1 MKLLTRLLVLP
12 LLAFSLTNCGD
23 DDDDDNNDVS
33 AEIEY
38 QLFPDGYF
46 SAGFR
51 EEYSM
56 TGINTSGVEFEGTH
70 FQLTQ
75 STTSFE
81 GQQVNPIL
89 SQSDW
94 TDTNGG
100 AFSVASLAYYS
111 TDPNNRTLVGTEDIL
126 TKIVSTTS
134 TTENIPITAQIRDSG
149 QVGTFTDVFG
159 SVTTQTWELQSA
171 DDGLANI
178 VWASETRDVL
188 GTLIVEGHTGYVINQ
203 DGVRQSLSLLF
214 DIKIFADPV
223 TWVGTK
229 K

>member
-1 MKLLTRLLVLP
+1 MKKTYNILFILSLILLT
-12 LLAFSLTNCGD
+12 LTNCGD
-23 DDDDDNNDVS
+23 DDDDDNVS

-56 TGINTSGVEFEGTH
+56 TGISTSGVEFAGTH
-70 FQLTQ
+70 LQLTQ

-81 GQQVNPIL
+81 GQQVNPVL

-100 AFSVASLAYYS
+100 AFSIASLAYYS
-111 TDPNNRTLVGTEDIL
+111 TDPNNRTLVGTEDFL
-126 TKIVSTTS
+126 TKVSSTTS
-134 TTENIPITAQIRDSG
+134 NPENIPVTAQIGDSG

-159 SVTTQTWELQSA
+159 SVTTQTWELESA
-171 DDGLANI
+171 DDGLAK
-178 VWASETRDVL
+178 VTWASETRDVL
-188 GTLIVEGHTGYVINQ
+188 GTLVVEGHTGFVINQ

-214 DIKIFADPV
+214 DIKAFADPV